1 MRLVTYVKLDSP
13 KNARLGALAGESV
26 VDLVAAESWARQAR
40 GITGAPLGET
50 LMELIHIGPPAWAHA
65 QEVLGALDGESLAD
79 LNADGQAVSLESS
92 HVRLLPPLPRPM
104 SLRDFYAFEQ
114 HVATAHANR
123 GKQVPEAWYEIPVFY
138 FSNPHAA
145 FGPEEIVPPPSY
157 SDALDFELEVA
168 CVIGQP
174 GRDIPADRAGAFI
187 FGYMIFNDWSAR
199 DEQRREMS
207 VGLGPAKG
215 KDFASSFGPSLVTA
229 DELEDR
235 SVGRPGVYDLEMT
248 ARVNGEELARGNWSD
263 IHYSFGDMI
272 ARASSDVFLLP
283 GEVIGSGTVGGGS
296 LLELTGGEGPWL
308 QPGDVVEL
316 EIERLGVLR
325 NVVGRGRNHKDVTD
339 TEKRRAGQG

>member
-1 MRLVTYVKLDSP
+1 MRLVTYVNLEFPDRAK
-13 KNARLGALAGESV
+13 LGALVGDRV
-26 VDLVAAESWARQAR
+26 VDLAAAQSWARR
-40 GITGAPLGET
+40 GRGLEGGPLGET
-50 LMELIHIGPPAWAHA
+50 LMELIHIGPPAWSHA
-65 QEVLGALDGESLAD
+65 QQVLRALEGENLDALDAEGE
-79 LNADGQAVSLESS
+79 AVALE
-92 HVRLLPPLPRPM
+92 HGEVRLLPPLPRPM

-123 GKQVPEAWYEIPVFY
+123 GKEIPDAWYEFPVFY

-145 FGPEEIVPPPSY
+145 FGPEEIVPMPSY
-157 SDALDFELEVA
+157 SEALDFELEVA

-174 GRDIPADRAGAFI
+174 GRDIPAERAGAFI

-199 DEQRREMS
+199 DEQRAEMS

-235 SVGRPGVYDLEMT
+235 SAGRAGVYDLEMT
-248 ARVNGEELARGNWSD
+248 ARVNGEEVSRGNWND

-325 NVVGRGRNHKDVTD
+325 NVVGKGRKQGEANDTD
-339 TEKRRAGQG
+339 EGRAEHG